1 MSNGQC
7 HGVMASDLYVKLS
20 HTPSTCVS
28 PNDIISAALLIVDTF
43 NVALTHPDEW
53 SVSDSKLQKR
63 KVVAKLEGAGNML
76 DTIYSTIQTR
86 DKIVKMQD
94 ILRNLGE

>member
-1 MSNGQC
+1 M
-7 HGVMASDLYVKLS
+7 KLS

-28 PNDIISAALLIVDTF
+28 SNDIISAALLIVDTF
-43 NVALTHPDEW
+43 NVALTHPEEW
-53 SVSDSKLQKR
+53 SVSDSKLHKR
-63 KVVAKLEGAGNML
+63 KVAAKLEDAGNVL
-76 DTIYSTIQTR
+76 DTIYSTIKTR